1 MSPEE
6 GKFIVIEGID
16 GSGKSTHQRQLCKW
30 LREIGYEVVSTREPG
45 GTQLGESVRTILLS
59 RESRLCDKSELL
71 LFMAARGQSVHQIML
86 PAIRAGKIV
95 VSGRYFFSSLAYQGF
110 ARGLPLDALI
120 EIAMFATDGLIPD
133 LTILIDLDVK
143 TALSRIRV
151 ETFDRIEREAVEFHQ
166 KVRSGYLKLSKD
178 PRWKMKVVDGSK
190 SIVEVHT
197 QIKALVKE
205 VLK

>member
-1 MSPEE
+1 MSPKQ

-16 GSGKSTHQRQLCKW
+16 GSGKSTQQRELCKW
-30 LREIGYEVVSTREPG
+30 LREQGYQVVLTHEPG
-45 GTQLGESVRTILLS
+45 GTQLGENVRNILLS
-59 RESRLCDKSELL
+59 VESRLCDKSELF
-71 LFMAARGQSVHQIML
+71 LFMAARGQSIYEVML

-110 ARGLPLDALI
+110 ARGLPLDVLI

-133 LTILIDLDVK
+133 LTILVDMDVK

-151 ETFDRIEREAVEFHQ
+151 ETFDRIEREAVEFHE
-166 KVRSGYLKLSKD
+166 KVRSGFLELSEN

-190 SIVEVHT
+190 SIAEVHT
-197 QIKALVKE
+197 QVKALVKE